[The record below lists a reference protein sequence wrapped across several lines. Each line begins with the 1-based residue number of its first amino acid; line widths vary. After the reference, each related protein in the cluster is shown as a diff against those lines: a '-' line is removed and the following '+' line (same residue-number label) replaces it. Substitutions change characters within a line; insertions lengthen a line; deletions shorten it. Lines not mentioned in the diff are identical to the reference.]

1 MFQVIAVLIDDICCQ
16 IFSICEFCNK
26 IRGRS
31 LAIRPFN
38 ILGPYSTDDHI
49 LLGPQSRF
57 CSLLQ
62 AISGTDELR
71 SLADAYRTKVKASRN
86 RAKAAS
92 TMVGMLFSDDYKSVV
107 EAKSCNTNMAE
118 AEDVQPSSQYTGSAV
133 GQGRRV
139 RADYGLM
146 TKVPGAVDV
155 HHAAVR
161 KTPATDR
168 EDDRSAHQRGGGVNN
183 SISPSEATDAARDK
197 VVPVD
202 GGDAGSANRRE

>member
-1 MFQVIAVLIDDICCQ
+1 MLPDFLD
-16 IFSICEFCNK
+16 CEFCNK

-31 LAIRPFN
+31 VTIRPVN
-38 ILGPYSTDDHI
+38 ILCPDPTDDN
-49 LLGPQSRF
+49 LLPGPQSRS

-62 AISGTDELR
+62 AMSGTDELR
-71 SLADAYRTKVKASRN
+71 SLADAYRTRVKASRD

-92 TMVGMLFSDDYKSVV
+92 TVVGMFSDDYKSVV
-107 EAKSCNTNMAE
+107 NAKSCITNMAE
-118 AEDVQPSSQYTGSAV
+118 AEDAQPSSQYTGSA
-133 GQGRRV
+133 GRQGRRV

-146 TKVPGAVDV
+146 TKLPGAADH

-161 KTPATDR
+161 ETAATDG

-183 SISPSEATDAARDK
+183 SISPFEATDAARDK